1 MSSKI
6 LTTRILITV
15 ICLTAIAALAS
26 TLPIPTSAAPGRQN
40 ATPLLLI
47 ETLPADGASWSGG
60 PVTFTFDQPL
70 AADAGEALHI
80 DPTLDGAVEVQGET
94 ITFTPASTPT
104 VGERYRFT
112 IDETAASTGGAPLS
126 RPVEITLAMAG
137 SLQVTATQPGDGVA
151 DVSTAGQIIVV
162 FNRPVV
168 PLTGIDEQ
176 TGLPQPL
183 TIDPPV
189 AGEGVWISTS
199 IYAFQ
204 PAVGLAGGVEY
215 AVTVEGITGLDG
227 EPLAAPVTFRF
238 TTAEPIVLEVTP
250 QGNQVPPNAP
260 VRVTFSQPMDLEST
274 AAAFSL
280 VGTSTGSPIPV
291 AGAITWDA
299 PQTTLIFSPTEWL
312 TFGHGYTVNVDV
324 GAQPASRQG
333 NLRQPVARDFDVVKL
348 PAVDAV
354 APLDGAVSVT
364 PDANVTI
371 RFSAPL
377 SYTTVLP
384 NISVTPT
391 LTTTQVYSYY
401 SDYNSEATLSWFK
414 QPNSTYTVTVG
425 AAIADPYG
433 NTLGEDYVFS
443 FTTGDYT
450 PYTRINL
457 DRFTHY
463 SAYTETRVS
472 INYRNVDR
480 VDAELYRVPVAE
492 FLKLTSY
499 NEWDVWQNYQIPDR
513 AANRVWTRSLES
525 VVERNITGQH
535 VISLTDDAGE
545 LLPPGLYLL
554 EISQP
559 QTDPPL
565 DTYANPAQA
574 LIVLSNQHLT
584 FKKSVEGE
592 SLAWLTDL
600 RTGEPV
606 AGRPISFY
614 LEEANIGEATTDA
627 DGIATV
633 SLPLTA
639 ENSYWPVR
647 AVTSE
652 PGSDD
657 FAVVSS
663 LWSTGVS
670 IWDFNLSGG
679 SFVED
684 VQSHFYT
691 DRPIYR
697 PGQTVY
703 WKGIF
708 RLLTDEGYQSP
719 PAGQAVN
726 ITVRDDRGNAIVE
739 TQYELSANGTLNGQ
753 VELAPTAMTGF
764 YYLDARMELDNRT
777 AYGAVGFQ
785 VAAYRKPEFQI
796 EVTPAQPD
804 YVQGETVRVQVQ
816 ANYFSGGPLSNAPV
830 TWRLIAE
837 PYFFS
842 WERGPRDRYYSFAP
856 YNPEQEGEDPFRT
869 YFYGLVQE
877 GAGETDA
884 DGAFVIELPATLQNT
899 LQSQRWAFD
908 VTVQSPTNQ
917 FVSGRATVPIHLGDY
932 YIGLSPRTYVVDVG
946 AESVVDVV
954 TVTPQGD
961 PYAGAALEAVV
972 YEYEWNSVYART
984 ADGSYRW
991 QTSVV
996 RTPVFTTTATTDR
1009 QGEASILWTPEKGG
1023 QYQVIAGGE
1032 DEAGNVIS
1040 SAAYVY
1046 VADSNRDAY
1055 VAWPR
1060 ENHDRITLV
1069 ADKQL
1074 YEPGETARILTPNPF
1089 SGPVTALVTLERGG
1103 VIEARVM
1110 TLNSASETIDIPI
1123 TADYIPNIYV
1133 GVVLVKGVDEANP
1146 FPAMRMGYAQ
1156 LNVDTAQ
1163 KALTIDVTASADEVQ
1178 PGATVTYT
1186 LTVADSAGQ
1195 PVADAEVSIAVV
1207 DKAVLSLAEGDTRS
1221 LLDIFYYQRPLGVTT
1236 GVLLSI
1242 NKDRLSQQLSEGAK
1256 GGGGGPGNGLEIRED
1271 FPDVAFWRADLTT
1284 DANGQI
1290 VIAVDLPDNLTT
1302 WSLTAKAITA
1312 DTLVGQAT
1320 HEVVST
1326 KPLQVRPLLPRF
1338 FTAGDRARIG
1348 AVVVNTTDT
1357 SIDEL
1362 QFTIAAEGA
1371 TLETTRTEVSATVD
1385 ANGQARFDF
1394 PLAVGAEASSVIVTM
1409 TAQSPQLADA
1419 VRLEIPIL
1427 RYETPEVVGT
1437 SGSVPPAG
1445 VVEAIRVPA
1454 TATDNGDLTVTLE
1467 PSLAAGMLDG
1477 LNYLEHYP
1485 WECNEQTVSR
1495 FLPNLLTVRALR
1507 TLDIDNPTLE
1517 NQLAFQLG
1525 IGVQKLTSRQNADGG
1540 WGYWPGEDSSPFI
1553 TTYVLWGLHN
1563 ASDQGYTVPERTLAN
1578 GVSYLER
1585 QFTAPRDVAS
1595 SWMLNELAFMN
1606 FVLSELGQGDPG
1618 RASTLYD
1625 ERERLGY
1632 YGQALLAMTLANIA
1646 EAEGAPDARPDDR
1659 IDTLLDSL
1667 FAGVRLSAT
1676 GASWHEDG
1684 IDFQTLNTDTR
1695 TTSMVLAAFIRLDT
1709 GQPLLADVVRW
1720 LMSAR
1725 KGGHWATTQENA
1737 WAIIALTDW
1746 LAVTGELEGDYEWGV
1761 QLNGAQLG
1769 DGVVTPETVSEQHTL
1784 RAAVA
1789 DLLRDEANL
1798 VRIDRSNASGQ
1809 LYYTVH
1815 LRYYLDALAIEAR
1828 DRGIVVDRRFE
1839 MAGGPVSGAS
1849 VGDIISVT
1857 VTIVAPNDLYHAL
1870 VEVPIPAGVEPIDV
1884 SLATTSDLLMGP
1896 TLEQTTDK
1904 QSPWRV
1910 WTPTY
1915 TDIRDEKVAL
1925 FATHL
1930 RAGAYVYTFQVRATT
1945 PGEYRVLPVYA
1956 EMMYFNE
1963 VWGRSSGSQF
1973 TVRE

>member
-6 LTTRILITV
+6 LTTRILITL
-15 ICLTAIAALAS
+15 ICLAAVAMLAS
-26 TLPIPTSAAPGRQN
+26 TLPLATQAAPGRQSD
-40 ATPLLLI
+40 APLLLI
-47 ETLPADGASWSGG
+47 ETAPANGAPWAGG

-70 AADAGEALHI
+70 DPAAADAISVE
-80 DPTLDGAVEVQGET
+80 PPLDGTISVQGET
-94 ITFTPASTPT
+94 ITFTPASAPEAG
-104 VGERYRFT
+104 VRYRFLV
-112 IDETAASTGGAPLS
+112 DETAASASGALLA
-126 RPVEITLAMAG
+126 RPVEITLAATG
-137 SLQVTATQPGDGVA
+137 PLQVTATQPGDGVV
-151 DVSTAGQIIVV
+151 DVSTDGPIVV
-162 FNRPVV
+162 VFSRPVA

-176 TGLPQPL
+176 AGLPQPL
-183 TIDPPV
+183 TIDPAV
-189 AGEGVWISTS
+189 DGQGQWISTS

-204 PAVGLAGGVEY
+204 PALGLAGGVEY
-215 AVTVEGITGLDG
+215 TVTIADVAGLDG
-227 EPLAAPVTFRF
+227 ESLAEPVTFRF

-250 QGNQVPPNAP
+250 QGNQVPPDTP
-260 VRVTFSQPMDLEST
+260 VQVRFSQPMDPEST

-280 VGTSTGSPIPV
+280 VGTSTGSPVPV

-299 PQTTLIFSPTEWL
+299 LQTTLTFSPTEPL
-312 TFGHGYTVNVDV
+312 TFGHGYTVRVEDA
-324 GAQPASRQG
+324 AQPASRQG
-333 NLRQPVARDFDVVKL
+333 NLRDAVEQDFDVVRL
-348 PAVDAV
+348 PAVV
-354 APLDGAVSVT
+354 GVSPLDGATNVT

-384 NISVTPT
+384 NISLTPT

-414 QPNSTYTVTVG
+414 HPNTTYTVTVG
-425 AAIADPYG
+425 GAIADPYG
-433 NTLGEDYVFS
+433 NTIGEDYSFS

-472 INYRNVDR
+472 VNYRNVDR
-480 VDAELYRVPVAE
+480 VDAELYRVPISE
-492 FLKLTSY
+492 FLKLSSY

-513 AANRVWTRSLES
+513 AANRIWSRSLAS
-525 VVERNITGQH
+525 RVERNITGQH

-565 DTYANPAQA
+565 DMYTNPTQA

-584 FKKSVEGE
+584 IKKSIEGE

-606 AGRPISFY
+606 AGRSISFF
-614 LEEANIGEATTDA
+614 LEEALIGEATTDT

-633 SLPLTA
+633 ALPLNPD
-639 ENSYWPVR
+639 NSYWPVR
-647 AVTSE
+647 AITGE
-652 PGSDD
+652 PGNDD

-663 LWSTGVS
+663 TWSNGVS
-670 IWDFNLSGG
+670 VWDFNLSGG
-679 SFVED
+679 SFIDD

-708 RLLTDEGYQSP
+708 RLHTDEGFQLP
-719 PAGQAVN
+719 RPGQVVH

-739 TQYELSANGTLNGQ
+739 TEYELNANGTLNGQ
-753 VELAPTAMTGF
+753 VELAPTAITGF

-796 EVTPAQPD
+796 EVTPEQAD
-804 YVQGETVRVQVQ
+804 YVQGETVRVRVQ
-816 ANYFSGGPLSNAPV
+816 ANYFSGGPLNNAPL

-842 WERGPRDRYYSFAP
+842 WEGGPRDRYYSFAP
-856 YNPEQEGEDPFRT
+856 YNAEQDAEDPFRT
-869 YFYGLVQE
+869 FFYGLVQE
-877 GAGETDA
+877 GSGVTDA
-884 DGAFVIELPATLQNT
+884 DGAYVIELPATLHNS

-908 VTVQSPTNQ
+908 VTVQSATNQ

-932 YIGLSPRTYVVDVG
+932 YIGLSPRSYVVD
-946 AESVVDVV
+946 ANSESVVDVV
-954 TVTPQGD
+954 TLTPQGD
-961 PYAGAALEAVV
+961 RYAGAALEAIV
-972 YEYEWNSVYART
+972 YEYEWSSVYVRT

-996 RTPVFTTTATTDR
+996 RTPVVTTTATTDR
-1009 QGEASILWTPEKGG
+1009 QGEAVITWTPERGG
-1023 QYQVIAGGE
+1023 QYQIIARGE
-1032 DEAGNVIS
+1032 DEAGNAIS

-1046 VADSNRDAY
+1046 VSDRARDAF

-1060 ENHDRITLV
+1060 ENNDRINLV

-1089 SGPVTALVTLERGG
+1089 TGPVTALVTLERGG
-1103 VIEARVM
+1103 VIEARVI

-1123 TADYIPNIYV
+1123 TADHIPNIFM

-1146 FPAMRMGYAQ
+1146 FPSMRVGYVQ
-1156 LNVDTAQ
+1156 INVDTAQ
-1163 KALTIDVTASADEVQ
+1163 KALTIDVSTSAAEVL
-1178 PGATVTYT
+1178 PGETVTYT
-1186 LTVADSAGQ
+1186 LSVADSAGQ
-1195 PVADAEVSIAVV
+1195 PVAGAEVSVAVV
-1207 DKAVLSLAEGDTRS
+1207 DKAVLSLAQGDMRS

-1256 GGGGGPGNGLEIRED
+1256 GGGGGPGSGLEIRED
-1271 FPDVAFWRADLTT
+1271 FPDIAFWRADLTT

-1290 VIAVDLPDNLTT
+1290 VFAVALPDNLTT
-1302 WSLTAKAITA
+1302 WSLTAKAIT
-1312 DTLVGQAT
+1312 DETLVGEAT
-1320 HEVVST
+1320 YDVIAT
-1326 KPLQVRPLLPRF
+1326 KALQVRPLLPRF

-1348 AVVVNTTDT
+1348 AVVVNTTAEA
-1357 SIDEL
+1357 IDEL
-1362 QFTIAAEGA
+1362 DFTISVAGA
-1371 TLETTRTEVSATVD
+1371 TLETTRTELSAGVD

-1394 PLAVGAEASSVIVTM
+1394 PLAVGADAAAVVVTM

-1427 RYETPEVVGT
+1427 RYETPEVVAT
-1437 SGSVPPAG
+1437 AGSVPPTG
-1445 VVEAIRVPA
+1445 VVEAIRVPDA
-1454 TATDNGDLTVTLE
+1454 ATDNGDLTVTLE

-1477 LNYLEHYP
+1477 LTYLEHYP
-1485 WECNEQTVSR
+1485 YECNEQTVSR

-1507 TLDIDNPTLE
+1507 TLGIDNRALE

-1525 IGVQKLTSRQNADGG
+1525 VGVQKLTSRQNADGG
-1540 WGYWPGEDSSPFI
+1540 WGYWQGEESSPFI
-1553 TTYVLWGLHN
+1553 STYVLWGLH
-1563 ASDQGYTVPERTLAN
+1563 AAREQGFAVPERTLAN
-1578 GVSYLER
+1578 AVSYLER
-1585 QFTAPRDVAS
+1585 QFKAPKDVEPQ
-1595 SWMLNELAFMN
+1595 WVLNEMAFMN
-1606 FVLSELGQGDPG
+1606 FVLSEMGQGDPG
-1618 RASTLYD
+1618 RASTLFD
-1625 ERERLGY
+1625 VRERLSH

-1646 EAEGAPDARPDDR
+1646 EAEGAADARPDAR

-1667 FAGVRLSAT
+1667 FGAVRLSAT
-1676 GASWHEDG
+1676 GASWHEESV
-1684 IDFQTLNTDTR
+1684 DFRTLNTDIR
-1695 TTSMVLAAFIRLDT
+1695 TTSMVLGAFIRLDRT
-1709 GQPLLADVVRW
+1709 QPLLADVVRW

-1725 KGGHWATTQENA
+1725 KAGHWATTQENA

-1746 LAVTGELEGDYEWGV
+1746 LAATGELEADYVWDV
-1761 QLNGAQLG
+1761 QLNGAELG
-1769 DGVVTPETVSEQHTL
+1769 RGAVTPETVSEQYTL

-1789 DLLRDEANL
+1789 DLLRDEANR
-1798 VRIDRSNASGQ
+1798 VQIGRSNASGQ

-1815 LRYYLDALAIEAR
+1815 LRYYLDALAIESR

-1839 MAGGPVSGAS
+1839 IEGQPVSSAR
-1849 VGDIISVT
+1849 VGEVISVT
-1857 VTIVAPNDLYHAL
+1857 VTIVAPTDLHHAL
-1870 VEVPIPAGVEPIDV
+1870 VEVPIPAGVEPIDPN
-1884 SLATTSDLLMGP
+1884 LATTSDMFMGP
-1896 TLEQTTDK
+1896 TLEPTTDN
-1904 QSPWRV
+1904 QSPWRF

-1915 TDIRDEKVAL
+1915 TDIRDDKVAL
-1925 FATHL
+1925 FATYL
-1930 RAGAYVYTFQVRATT
+1930 RAGAYAYTFQARATT

-1963 VWGRSSGSQF
+1963 VWGRSAGAQF